1 MKKYIKPL
9 LIFVLIVVAAY
20 YGFGYINSYFGWYS
34 HKHWT
39 QRKGSTDI
47 NEAKNR
53 KVFIKQLHFSVEGYS
68 GNLFE
73 FIPFIE
79 KAYTW
84 GHDTSE
90 ETVRWTNTNYPYQIG
105 FSYKRTSN
113 FGVLISD
120 KNLKRVDSSDS
131 SWLYLKQ
138 PILKDTLVLEVGGEK
153 IPRGAIIK
161 VYD

>member
-1 MKKYIKPL
+1 MKKLIKPI
-9 LIFVLIVVAAY
+9 LIFVLLVTAAY

-47 NEAKNR
+47 TEAKKR
-53 KVFIKQLHFSVEGYS
+53 GVFIKQLHFSVEGDTE
-68 GNLFE
+68 NLFN

-90 ETVRWTNTNYPYQIG
+90 ETVPWTNTNYPYQIS
-105 FSYKRTSN
+105 FSYNRTSN
-113 FGVLISD
+113 FGVLITDTS
-120 KNLKRVDSSDS
+120 LKKFDSSNA
-131 SWLYLKQ
+131 SWGYLKQ
-138 PILKDTLVLEVGGEK
+138 PVLKDTIVLEIVGEK
-153 IPRGAIIK
+153 ISKGAIIK